1 MIMNQSSTQWKD
13 FLKEYPNA
21 HFLQTGDWGEL
32 KSRFGWKPVRLID
45 GAVGAQVLFRK
56 LPFGFSIAYLPKG
69 PIGCSEALVRE
80 IDAVCRQN
88 KAIFLKIE
96 PDIFEGEDQKT
107 LAFLEG
113 FIESRPLQPR
123 RTVMVS
129 LEGTEE
135 EILARMKQKT
145 RYNIHLAEKKGVVVK
160 SSNDVTEF
168 HRMAILTAERDL
180 FSVHTRAY
188 YQGVYDLLGAQGNC
202 ELLTAYFGHQ
212 ALASLMAVRAGENAY
227 YLYGASYDLE
237 RNRMPTYLIQW
248 EAMKWAKSRGCK
260 YYDLWGIPDLEEEE
274 LEKTFNEK
282 PSHEG
287 LWGVYRFKRG
297 FGGQVKRSVGA
308 WDKIYNERMYRI
320 YTTYLRLRGG
330 QAG

>member
-1 MIMNQSSTQWKD
+1 
-13 FLKEYPNA
+13 
-21 HFLQTGDWGEL
+21 
-32 KSRFGWKPVRLID
+32 
-45 GAVGAQVLFRK
+45 
-56 LPFGFSIAYLPKG
+56 
-69 PIGCSEALVRE
+69 
-80 IDAVCRQN
+80 
-88 KAIFLKIE
+88 
-96 PDIFEGEDQKT
+96 
-107 LAFLEG
+107 
-113 FIESRPLQPR
+113 
-123 RTVMVS
+123 
-129 LEGTEE
+129 
-135 EILARMKQKT
+135 MKQKT

-160 SSNDVTEF
+160 SSNNVTEF

-202 ELLTAYFGHQ
+202 ELLTAYYGNQ

-330 QAG
+330 QSG

>member
-1 MIMNQSSTQWKD
+1 MTATLAQWNE
-13 FLKEYPNA
+13 FMQQNPNA
-21 HFLQTGDWGEL
+21 HFLQTGPWGEL
-32 KSRFGWKPVRLID
+32 KSRFGWKAVRLIED
-45 GAVGAQVLFRK
+45 GKGTQLLFRK
-56 LPFGFSIAYLPKG
+56 LPFGFTIAYLPKG
-69 PIGCSEALVRE
+69 PVGWSEDLFKKVDE
-80 IDAVCRQN
+80 VCRQN
-88 KAIFLKIE
+88 RAILIKIE
-96 PDIFEGEDQKT
+96 PNLVEGDGQDGIR
-107 LAFLEG
+107 LLDG
-113 FIESRPLQPR
+113 FIQSKPIQPR
-123 RTVMVS
+123 RTVVVS
-129 LEGTEE
+129 LEGAEE

-160 SSNDVTEF
+160 RSNDVSEF

-202 ELLTAYFGHQ
+202 ELLTAYYSSRP
-212 ALASLMAVRAGENAY
+212 LASLMVVRAGENAY

-248 EAMKWAKSRGCK
+248 EAMKWAKGKGCR

-274 LEKTFNEK
+274 LEKGFYEK
-282 PSHEG
+282 ASHDG

-308 WDKIYNERMYRI
+308 WDKVYDERMYRI
-320 YTTYLRLRGG
+320 YSVYLKLRGG
-330 QAG
+330 QGD